1 MTTDEQVAFNPDC
14 IAIWLTTG
22 RAAAIPWVNS
32 IEFML
37 VGASAVGI
45 GTALFYDPLICPVIN
60 QGIVDYLT
68 LRGNARVDEIVGS
81 LALN

>member
-1 MTTDEQVAFNPDC
+1 MNANDA
-14 IAIWLTTG
+14 
-22 RAAAIPWVNS
+22 

-45 GTALFYDPLICPVIN
+45 GTALFYDPLLCPGIN

-68 LRGNARVDEIVGS
+68 DHDNGNVGEIVGS
-81 LALN
+81 LVLN